1 VAASPLK
8 GATPAVRQSRPG
20 GVRCLLAALVLLVS
34 ACANTPPPP
43 DWAVNAQGASERSV
57 AAYLRGD
64 SRIARVELERA
75 RREVSATA
83 APERLA
89 RLELLACAAEVA
101 SLEFNDCSAYRAL
114 AAEAAPAEQAYARY
128 LMAAP
133 QASDLA
139 QLPEAQRPVAQA
151 LLAGAAPT
159 ALPADPLARLLAA
172 GVLLRAGRA
181 SPALLAQG
189 VDTASTQGWRRPVLA
204 WLEAQARAA
213 EAAGDLEAAQ
223 RARRRA
229 ALAGR

>member
-1 VAASPLK
+1 MRTLACL
-8 GATPAVRQSRPG
+8 
-20 GVRCLLAALVLLVS
+20 LLAAALA
-34 ACANTPPPP
+34 ACANNPPPP
-43 DWAVNAQGASERSV
+43 DWAVNAQGASERAV

-101 SLEFNDCSAYRAL
+101 SLEFNDCPAYRAL